1 MSTPSL
7 VSSSDIRTISLIG
20 LAHGTS
26 HFFHLLLPPLFP
38 FFMQDFGLSFS
49 KLGLLTTVF
58 FVVSGIGQAL
68 SGFLVDRYGATR
80 LLYFGL
86 SAFAVAALLVSRAQG
101 YVGLIAGA
109 AALGMGNAVFHPV
122 DYTILNRRVS
132 TPRLGH
138 AYSTHGITGNL
149 GWALAPVFL
158 VGIAS
163 ASSWRVAG
171 LCAAALAIAVLA
183 LMLWR
188 REALEVAPTWNAKA
202 SKHEVPAEH
211 ALAFMKLPVVWLCF
225 GFFFTSA
232 MALGAI
238 QNFSVPALK
247 QLYALPLEQAT
258 FALSAYLVCGALG
271 MAVGGFVATKTKHS
285 HLVIALGM
293 GIGVLLLGLLGL
305 QLITSATAPLLMIVS
320 GFSIGIAGPSR
331 DLLIKKATPVGSTG
345 RVYGTVYSGLDVG
358 LAMSPLLLGVALD
371 AGKPQAVFL
380 LAAAALLGAIGFA
393 MAVSQRRAASSATP
407 STALSKLTKAL

>member
-1 MSTPSL
+1 MTVPSTAPSA
-7 VSSSDIRTISLIG
+7 DIRTISLIG

-49 KLGLLTTVF
+49 ELGLLTTVF

-132 TPRLGH
+132 APRLGH

-163 ASSWRVAG
+163 ASSWRVAA

-188 REALEVAPTWNAKA
+188 REELEVAPAWNAKP
-202 SKHEVPAEH
+202 SKHEAPAEH

-285 HLVIALGM
+285 HMVIALGM

-305 QLITSATAPLLMIVS
+305 QLITPAYAPLLMIVS

-358 LAMSPLLLGVALD
+358 LAMSPLILGVALD

-380 LAAAALLGAIGFA
+380 LAALALMGAIGFA
-393 MAVSQRRAASSATP
+393 LAVSQRRATSSAAPATG
-407 STALSKLTKAL
+407 LSKA